1 LTITQNE
8 QEPVDD
14 QQETTDNS
22 PPLLKDPDNSETE
35 KTLGTEGEDLSESPG
50 KFPSEPSYSRESPSV
65 RPSVILSPSSGSL
78 AIPQID
84 QDLEN
89 QPALERSA
97 EVLRYTVRTVEHSIS
112 PDGTLRRWLKL
123 NLRVLLWVG
132 VPILLFV
139 PLLGYLFGG
148 LVGIS
153 QSINMVLSNLV
164 QSLKPM
170 AILMVILLVILLIV
184 RR

>member
-1 LTITQNE
+1 MVNLNQNE
-8 QEPVDD
+8 LSDD
-14 QQETTDNS
+14 QHEPSDNS
-22 PPLLKDPDNSETE
+22 PPSLKDPDDS
-35 KTLGTEGEDLSESPG
+35 GTETPPGTAGEDLSESPD
-50 KFPSEPSYSRESPSV
+50 KSPSGPSSSKESPSA
-65 RPSVILSPSSGSL
+65 RPSVITSPSDRSL
-78 AIPQID
+78 VIPRID
-84 QDLEN
+84 QDLES

-132 VPILLFV
+132 IPILLFV
-139 PLLGYLFGG
+139 PILGYLFGG

-153 QSINMVLSNLV
+153 ESIHLVLSNIV
-164 QSLKPM
+164 ESIKPF
-170 AILMVILLVILLIV
+170 AILLVIGLIILLIV